1 VPRVR
6 LPLPIGVGVVATLAA
21 VGVGVLPGST
31 HGGAGTAAAS
41 IPAGGDARAAAGTG
55 TTGTGTA
62 SPGTT
67 SPATTSAATT
77 SAAARSSI
85 DPALEAK
92 IAERMAT
99 ATAGRWGMV
108 VDVAGVGR
116 VASIRPAGAMRPA
129 STQKLFTA
137 LPLLLADPDRRLAT
151 TVTTARRPQDGVLHG
166 NLVVHASADP
176 SLLRRHLTSMARQV
190 REAGIRKVTGELVLD
205 IGDLPL
211 RTTRDGWKADFVP
224 EDIGPLSPFPVYEDV
239 YRKDARFL
247 AHPTRANLK
256 LFAARL
262 ADAGV
267 RIVDGVRITRDAAGG
282 AVVARHASER
292 MQTLIRH
299 MLRVSDNFYAES
311 LLSLQGGT
319 RAIDRLVDD
328 AGITDLSEYTD
339 GSGLSYDDRQS
350 PRGEVQLLQYARSG
364 PAYDALH
371 GALPV
376 ACRSGTLKERFCGT
390 SAAGKVW
397 AKTGTLEHTTA
408 LAGWTRDGAGR
419 LVTFSV
425 ITAGV
430 SDLWKAMRATDRAVL
445 VLRRYA
451 G

>member
-1 VPRVR
+1 VPRIR
-6 LPLPIGVGVVATLAA
+6 LPLPVGVGVAATLAA
-21 VGVGVLPGST
+21 VGVGVLPAAP
-31 HGGAGTAAAS
+31 HGGARTAAAS
-41 IPAGGDARAAAGTG
+41 VPAGDGVRTS
-55 TTGTGTA
+55 TA
-62 SPGTT
+62 SGESAGTT
-67 SPATTSAATT
+67 SGT
-77 SAAARSSI
+77 AARSSI
-85 DPALEAK
+85 DPTLEAK
-92 IAERMAT
+92 LSDRMAT
-99 ATAGRWGMV
+99 STAGRWGMV

-137 LPLLLADPDRRLAT
+137 LPLLLADPDRRLVT
-151 TVTTARRPQDGVLHG
+151 TVTRARTPKDGVLHG
-166 NLVVHASADP
+166 NLVVHATADP
-176 SLLRRHLTSMARQV
+176 SLLRRHLTTMARQV
-190 REAGIRKVTGELVLD
+190 RESGIRKVTGELVLD
-205 IGDLPL
+205 IGRLPL

-224 EDIGPLSPFPVYEDV
+224 DDIGPLSPFPVYENV

-267 RIVDGVRITRDAAGG
+267 RVVDGVRVTRDG
-282 AVVARHASER
+282 ADGTVVARHASEP
-292 MQTLIRH
+292 MQKLVRH

-319 RAIDRLVDD
+319 RVVDRLVDD
-328 AGITDLSEYTD
+328 AGITDLSETTD

-350 PRGEVQLLQYARSG
+350 PRGEVQLLRYARSG
-364 PAYDALH
+364 PAYDALRA
-371 GALPV
+371 ALPV
-376 ACRSGTLKERFCGT
+376 ACRSGTLENRFCGT
-390 SAAGKVW
+390 IAAGKVW

-408 LAGWTRDGAGR
+408 LAGWTRDESGR
-419 LVTFSV
+419 LVTFSI

-430 SDLWKAMRATDRAVL
+430 RDLWKAMRATDRAVL